1 MSDEQQDLR
10 SPESD
15 DEQDVEAQGLRESMA
30 IAVGIG
36 ALAVPTT
43 ALGYPTPEPS
53 GPADRPGAVVTQTT
67 RAPSGAPARTTKK
80 AKKAK
85 KAVKK
90 QTWAA
95 RSGAVVESQARDRP
109 AGHQPQ

>member
-1 MSDEQQDLR
+1 MSDEQQELR
-10 SPESD
+10 PPELD

-43 ALGYPTPEPS
+43 ALGYPTPEPG

-67 RAPSGAPARTTKK
+67 RAPSGTAARTAKK

-85 KAVKK
+85 KAAKK

-95 RSGAVVESQARDRP
+95 RTGAVVEPSARDRP

>member
-10 SPESD
+10 PTGLD

-43 ALGYPTPEPS
+43 ALGYPTPDPG

-67 RAPSGAPARTTKK
+67 RAPSGTKTRAKK

-85 KAVKK
+85 KVVKK

-95 RSGAVVESQARDRP
+95 TSGAVTEPSARNRP